1 MRARRA
7 APTPAGDGGLPQR
20 VRALAR
26 AAELSHG
33 RVAESA
39 VAEAERVVAQV
50 DRRLALSGEAT
61 VVALAGAT
69 GSGKSSLFNVLSGTE
84 LATVGVR
91 RPTTA
96 TPLAARWGDLSAGDL
111 LDWLEVNRR
120 HGVTPPAG
128 ADGLEGLVLLD
139 LPDHDSTE
147 LSHRLEVDRL
157 VQLVDVLVWVVDPQK
172 YADAALHDRYLKPL
186 AGYADVMLVVLNQA
200 DRLTEA
206 DRDRCVNDLRR
217 LLASE
222 GLRGVPVLAASAE
235 TGAGV
240 AELRTHLARQV
251 ADKKA
256 AARRL
261 AADVTRAADDLA
273 EASGPASGT
282 ASSAG
287 LSRST
292 IERLNVALAEAAGVP
307 AVVEA
312 VGDAWRRR
320 GGLATGWP
328 ALAWLANLRPDP
340 LRRLHLDRGPMNR
353 TGRRKEIDPTLVGR
367 SSLPQT
373 TGVQQARVDTAVRTL
388 ADEAGRR
395 LSRGWSEAV
404 KTAARARG
412 DTLPDA
418 LDRAVAASDLDLHRH
433 RRWWQLI
440 RVLQWLLI
448 AAVVAG
454 LGWLGVAFLL
464 TYLRLPPLPEVTWW
478 GYPPP
483 LILIVGGVLA
493 GLLVAGLSRIGV
505 EVGARRRVRAA
516 RRALLR
522 AIEQVTATHVVEP
535 VRTELDRYDQAQ
547 AALTQ
552 ARSG

>member
-1 MRARRA
+1 M
-7 APTPAGDGGLPQR
+7 
-20 VRALAR
+20 
-26 AAELSHG
+26 
-33 RVAESA
+33 
-39 VAEAERVVAQV
+39 
-50 DRRLALSGEAT
+50 
-61 VVALAGAT
+61 
-69 GSGKSSLFNVLSGTE
+69 
-84 LATVGVR
+84 
-91 RPTTA
+91 
-96 TPLAARWGDLSAGDL
+96 
-111 LDWLEVNRR
+111 
-120 HGVTPPAG
+120 
-128 ADGLEGLVLLD
+128 
-139 LPDHDSTE
+139 
-147 LSHRLEVDRL
+147 
-157 VQLVDVLVWVVDPQK
+157 
-172 YADAALHDRYLKPL
+172 
-186 AGYADVMLVVLNQA
+186 
-200 DRLTEA
+200 
-206 DRDRCVNDLRR
+206 
-217 LLASE
+217 
-222 GLRGVPVLAASAE
+222 
-235 TGAGV
+235 
-240 AELRTHLARQV
+240 
-251 ADKKA
+251 
-256 AARRL
+256 
-261 AADVTRAADDLA
+261 
-273 EASGPASGT
+273 
-282 ASSAG
+282 
-287 LSRST
+287 
-292 IERLNVALAEAAGVP
+292 ALAEAAGVP

-328 ALAWLANLRPDP
+328 ALAWLAKLRPDP
-340 LRRLHLDRGPMNR
+340 LRRLHLDRGPLNR
-353 TGRRKEIDPTLVGR
+353 TGRRKEIDPTPVGR

-373 TGVQQARVDTAVRTL
+373 TGVQQARVDTAIRTL

-404 KTAARARG
+404 KAAARAHE

-418 LDRAVAASDLDLHRH
+418 LDRAVAASDLDLDRH

-547 AALTQ
+547 AALAQ